1 MERKQ
6 HPQQVLKKVVIPVNV
21 RSSVS
26 SSLSSVVDQSSE
38 YDTPGTSAVATPA
51 GSLVK
56 EERSL
61 KRPNRMSSN
70 LSSYQP
76 KKSFM
81 GKRKRFEADEL
92 MEANALLAQ
101 DLQEQEY
108 GKDQEVGSRPKRAR
122 NDLID
127 DSEASLLSDLTREH
141 SLDTDDLSK
150 INTPSLG
157 RLKRKRPR
165 ALQPR
170 LASVH
175 AESSKSEG
183 EYLSEDEISG
193 IPVPGNRRTKANHH
207 ASLPS
212 RAARAAR
219 DSANKSIKDR
229 ASLGILDSED
239 SDLSDHSDDV
249 SLFGSDLVSDEF
261 ENSENTDGE
270 AIDFAMNSLST
281 AVATRNSLSTS
292 TAISATGRRGA
303 RSTEATNPTRGRR
316 SWQRRVEDRVS

>member
-76 KKSFM
+76 KKSLM

-92 MEANALLAQ
+92 MEADALLAQ

-108 GKDQEVGSRPKRAR
+108 GKDQEVVSRPKRAR

-212 RAARAAR
+212 RAAR